1 MKRYDADLVIT
12 DQKTGDKMEIHLFSH
27 GGKTASS
34 AINNIRKEINK
45 SLLETV
51 HKLEMTEGNSE
62 E

>member
-1 MKRYDADLVIT
+1 MKRYDVDLVIT
-12 DQKTGDKMEIHLFSH
+12 DQKAGDKIEVHLRNH

-51 HKLEMTEGNSE
+51 HRLEIAKGDE
-62 E
+62 EE